1 MIAGS
6 VRSSETNRCGDA
18 ALYFH
23 HITDLLSSQ
32 GRLYRAQKFADTGVN
47 HLDIIMQFLEKGNNM
62 LSCPYLWDAGRFFS
76 IYSKELLP
84 PAFYSD

>member
-62 LSCPYLWDAGRFFS
+62 LSLPVGCRQIF
-76 IYSKELLP
+76 INLLKRTLAP
-84 PAFYSD
+84 GLLF